1 MGCRRLQGAAPEA
14 DVIGFIMTVE
24 ATPVAKAVSPDWI
37 DESVL
42 RDPLERPIFIASV
55 VINFALMAVAIAL
68 IFYQPSWT
76 RTHPIVGKEIAFL
89 RVLAITALAGIP
101 LLVLNRNRRESSVRG
116 DSVRVSEQQFPEVY
130 AVLRNHC
137 RLLRMTKL
145 PELFITGS
153 SIAPFSRTFSSWR
166 EDYIVLHQ
174 NIFDIDDEKTMDV
187 ISFIIGHEL
196 GAIRLNQTAVWNEML
211 LTYLSSIKWLRAPL
225 ERVRTFSRD
234 RYGAALTPTGFRGL
248 LIAAIGRRL
257 MDRVNIDAYIQEMR
271 TYGGFWSGVNV
282 FFEPRPQ
289 VFIRMNRLRK
299 AGYRYQ
305 PWQPSD

>member
-1 MGCRRLQGAAPEA
+1 MEN
-14 DVIGFIMTVE
+14 DVNTITMTVG
-24 ATPVAKAVSPDWI
+24 TPPVTKSVSPDPL
-37 DESVL
+37 DESAL

-55 VINFALMAVAIAL
+55 VINFTLMAMAIAL
-68 IFYQPSWT
+68 IFYQPSWA
-76 RTHPIVGKEIAFL
+76 RTHPVVGKEIAFL

-101 LLVLNRNRRESSVRG
+101 LVVLNRNRRESSVRG
-116 DSVRVSEQQFPEVY
+116 DSVRVTEQQFPEVY
-130 AVLRNHC
+130 AVLRSHC
-137 RLLRMTKL
+137 QRLGMTKL

-153 SIAPFSRTFSSWR
+153 SITPFSRTFSSWR
-166 EDYIVLHQ
+166 ENYIVLHQ
-174 NIFDIDDEKTMDV
+174 NIFDIDDAKTMDV

-248 LIAAIGRRL
+248 LISAIGRRL

-271 TYGGFWSGVNV
+271 TYGGFWSGVNI

-289 VFIRMNRLRK
+289 VFIRMHRLRH
-299 AGYRYQ
+299 AGYHYQ
-305 PWQPSD
+305 PWQPPGGTS

>member
-1 MGCRRLQGAAPEA
+1 MAVDAASDTKTES
-14 DVIGFIMTVE
+14 T
-24 ATPVAKAVSPDWI
+24 DWI
-37 DESVL
+37 DESAL

-55 VINFALMAVAIAL
+55 VTNFALMAVAIAL
-68 IFYQPSWT
+68 IFFQPSWM
-76 RTHPIVGKEIAFL
+76 RTHPVLGKEIAFL

-101 LLVLNRNRRESSVRG
+101 LVVLNRNRRESSVRG
-116 DSVRVSEQQFPEVY
+116 DSVRVTEQQFPEVY

-137 RLLRMTKL
+137 RRLRMTKL

-153 SIAPFSRTFSSWR
+153 SISPFSRTFSSWR

-174 NIFDIDDEKTMDV
+174 NIFDIDDAKTMDV
-187 ISFIIGHEL
+187 VSFIIGHEL

-248 LIAAIGRRL
+248 LISAIGRRL
-257 MDRVNIDAYIQEMR
+257 MDRVNVDAYIQEMR
-271 TYGGFWSGVNV
+271 SYGGFWSGVNI
-282 FFEPRPQ
+282 FFEARPQ

-299 AGYRYQ
+299 AGYRYR

>member
-1 MGCRRLQGAAPEA
+1 
-14 DVIGFIMTVE
+14 MT
-24 ATPVAKAVSPDWI
+24 TDI
-37 DESVL
+37 DEASL

-55 VINFALMAVAIAL
+55 LANFALMAMALAL
-68 IFYQPSWT
+68 IFYQPAWT
-76 RTHPIVGKEIAFL
+76 KTHPILGKEIAFL

-116 DSVRVSEQQFPEVY
+116 DSVRVSDQQFPEVY
-130 AVLRNHC
+130 AVLRSHC
-137 RLLRMTKL
+137 RRLNMTKI
-145 PELFITGS
+145 PELFITGG

-187 ISFIIGHEL
+187 VSFIIGHEL
-196 GAIRLNQTAVWNEML
+196 GAIGLKQTAVWNEML
-211 LTYLSSIKWLRAPL
+211 LTYISSIKWLRNPL

-248 LIAAIGRRL
+248 LISAIGRRL
-257 MDRVNIDAYIQEMR
+257 MDRVNIEAYIEEMR
-271 TYGGFWSGVNV
+271 TYGAFWSGVNI
-282 FFEPRPQ
+282 FFEAKPQ
-289 VFIRMNRLRK
+289 VFVRMRRLRK

-305 PWQPSD
+305 PRREQKV